1 MQQIRCI
8 SRPFYLRAK
17 GDLNNFDDVALEDN
31 FWHFSCGQFNS
42 MSRLLAKIRS
52 AIYQATVV
60 ANARYRGDVL
70 NLQAMGLTYSTLLSL
85 VPFLAVM
92 FSVLKAFGVQ
102 NELEPF
108 LAQLLQPLGNA
119 ASQVTTSI
127 IKFVENI
134 QVGILGAAGV
144 AMLFYTVVTLV
155 AKIEDALN
163 QIWRLPH
170 SRTWGQR
177 ITAYL
182 SVILVGPVMVF
193 TALTLT
199 ASAQSYWLVER
210 LFAIGLV
217 SYLFTLTTAVM
228 PFILLCATFTF
239 LYKFVPYT
247 KVRLSSALI
256 GGATA
261 GILWQ
266 LVGTAFAAFVA
277 NSARYAAVY
286 SSFAI
291 MIVFLIWLYTGW
303 LIFLIGAEVTYFHQ
317 HPSAFIYEALAGG
330 RGYRFQEWLALS
342 ALVEIARRH
351 FSDEPPWEQTE
362 LAARFGVSSLGNL
375 IDEFVRSGILLRS
388 AEPEGVALAKP
399 PESVPVKEIL
409 DILGGSTAPEVKSAG
424 PIGDVLLRR
433 DQAVQKA
440 LEGITLKSLV
450 QENPAT
456 VLQFP
461 YPGSATQSS
470 RTIPQQPSNGD

>member
-1 MQQIRCI
+1 MN
-8 SRPFYLRAK
+8 SL
-17 GDLNNFDDVALEDN
+17 LN
-31 FWHFSCGQFNS
+31 
-42 MSRLLAKIRS
+42 KIGT

-70 NLQAMGLTYSTLLSL
+70 SLQAMGLTYSTLLSL

-102 NELEPF
+102 NGLEPF

-119 ASQVTTSI
+119 ASEVTSSI

-134 QVGILGAAGV
+134 RVGILGGAGV

-170 SRTWGQR
+170 SRTWSQR
-177 ITAYL
+177 VTAYL

-210 LFAIGLV
+210 LFEIGFV
-217 SYLFTLTTAVM
+217 SYIFTLTTSVM
-228 PFILLCATFTF
+228 PFALLCATFTF
-239 LYKFVPYT
+239 LYKFIPYT
-247 KVRLSSALI
+247 KVRLSSALV

-286 SSFAI
+286 STFAI
-291 MIVFLIWLYTGW
+291 VIVFLIWLYTGW

-317 HPSAFIYEALAGG
+317 HPSAFVYEALTGG

-351 FSDEPPWEQTE
+351 SSDEPPCEQTE

-375 IDEFVRSGILLRS
+375 IDEFVRRGILLRS
-388 AEPEGVALAKP
+388 AEPEGVALARP
-399 PESVPVKEIL
+399 AENVLVKEIL
-409 DILGGSTAPEVKSAG
+409 DIVGGSTMPEVKNAG
-424 PIGDVLLRR
+424 AIGDLLLRR
-433 DQAVQKA
+433 DQVVQKT

-450 QENPAT
+450 QANPAT
-456 VLQFP
+456 VIQFP
-461 YPGSATQSS
+461 YPGSATPSS
-470 RTIPQQPSNGD
+470 RPIPQQPANRD

>member
-1 MQQIRCI
+1 MN
-8 SRPFYLRAK
+8 SL
-17 GDLNNFDDVALEDN
+17 LNRI
-31 FWHFSCGQFNS
+31 GT
-42 MSRLLAKIRS
+42 

-60 ANARYRGDVL
+60 ANARYRDDVL

-102 NELEPF
+102 NGLEPF

-119 ASQVTTSI
+119 ASEVTSNI

-134 QVGILGAAGV
+134 RVGILGGAGV

-155 AKIEDALN
+155 AKIEDAMN

-170 SRTWGQR
+170 SRTWSQR
-177 ITAYL
+177 VTAYL

-210 LFAIGLV
+210 LYKIGFV
-217 SYLFTLTTAVM
+217 SYLFTLTTSVM
-228 PFILLCATFTF
+228 PFVLLCATFTF
-239 LYKFVPYT
+239 LYKFIPYT
-247 KVRLSSALI
+247 KVRLSSALV

-277 NSARYAAVY
+277 NSGRYDAVY

-291 MIVFLIWLYTGW
+291 VIVFLVWLYTGW

-317 HPSAFIYEALAGG
+317 HPSAFIYEALTGG

-351 FSDEPPWEQTE
+351 SSDEPPWEQTE
-362 LAARFGVSSLGNL
+362 LAAHFGVSSLGHL
-375 IDEFVRSGILLRS
+375 IDEFVRRGMLLRS
-388 AEPEGVALAKP
+388 AEPEGVALARP
-399 PESVPVKEIL
+399 AENIYVKEIL
-409 DILGGSTAPEVKSAG
+409 DIVGGSTMPEVKNAG
-424 PIGDVLLRR
+424 AIGDLLLRR
-433 DQAVQKA
+433 DQASQKT

-450 QENPAT
+450 QENSAT
-456 VLQFP
+456 VIQFP
-461 YPGSATQSS
+461 YSGAPS
-470 RTIPQQPSNGD
+470 RAIPQQPANGD

>member
-1 MQQIRCI
+1 MN
-8 SRPFYLRAK
+8 SL
-17 GDLNNFDDVALEDN
+17 LNRI
-31 FWHFSCGQFNS
+31 GT
-42 MSRLLAKIRS
+42 

-60 ANARYRGDVL
+60 ANARYRDDVL

-102 NELEPF
+102 NGLEPF

-119 ASQVTTSI
+119 ASEVTSNI

-134 QVGILGAAGV
+134 RVGILGGAGV

-155 AKIEDALN
+155 AKIEDAMN

-170 SRTWGQR
+170 SRTWSQR
-177 ITAYL
+177 VTAYL

-199 ASAQSYWLVER
+199 ASAQSFWLVER
-210 LFAIGLV
+210 LYKIGFV
-217 SYLFTLTTAVM
+217 SYLFTLTTSVM
-228 PFILLCATFTF
+228 PFVLLCATFTF
-239 LYKFVPYT
+239 LYKFIPYT
-247 KVRLSSALI
+247 KVRLSSALV

-277 NSARYAAVY
+277 NSGRYDAVY

-291 MIVFLIWLYTGW
+291 VIVFLIWLYTGW
-303 LIFLIGAEVTYFHQ
+303 LIFLIGAEISYFHQ
-317 HPSAFIYEALAGG
+317 HPSAFIYEALTGG

-351 FSDEPPWEQTE
+351 SSDEPPWEQTE
-362 LAARFGVSSLGNL
+362 LAARFGVSSLGHL
-375 IDEFVRSGILLRS
+375 IGEFVRRGILLRS
-388 AEPEGVALAKP
+388 AEPEGVALARP
-399 PESVPVKEIL
+399 AENVLVKEIL
-409 DILGGSTAPEVKSAG
+409 DIVGGSTMPEVKNAG
-424 PIGDVLLRR
+424 PIGDILRRR
-433 DQAVQKA
+433 DQAAQQV

-456 VLQFP
+456 VIQFTH
-461 YPGSATQSS
+461 PGITTQSS
-470 RTIPQQPSNGD
+470 RTIPQQPSSDD